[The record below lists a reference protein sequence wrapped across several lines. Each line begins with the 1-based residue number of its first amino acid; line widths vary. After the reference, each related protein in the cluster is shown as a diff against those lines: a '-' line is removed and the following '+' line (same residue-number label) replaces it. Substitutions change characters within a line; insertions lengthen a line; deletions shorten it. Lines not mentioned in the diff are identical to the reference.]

1 MNDTVTERKYLFSP
15 VDLRRL
21 ILPLV
26 LEQTLVIT
34 VGMVD
39 TMMVSS
45 VGEAAVSG
53 VSLVDM
59 LVNLVISVFSALST
73 GGAVV
78 TAQFLGAGKTRE
90 ACHSSR
96 QLTATVAIFAI
107 GVMAICMGACR
118 PILSFFFGSIEA
130 DVMYNAQLYM
140 MISALSFPFIG
151 VYGACAALFR
161 AMGNSM
167 IVLKASCIMN
177 AVNVVGNAVGI
188 FALHMGVLGVAIPTL
203 ISRIVAAAILYLLL
217 KRPVYEIHMIRG
229 KFHFDGR
236 IIRKILYIGIPSG
249 IENGIFQ
256 LGRVAVVSIISGF
269 GTVQIAANGVANSL
283 DSMGCIMGQAMSLA
297 MITVIGQCVGAASLD
312 QVKYYTKKLMMITY
326 AGMIAINVV
335 ILSALPVIL
344 KLYGLSVQTTALAG
358 QLVWIHDGIAMVL
371 WPIAFVLPNMMRAC
385 NDVRFTMVISIFSM
399 VIFRIG
405 LSLVMGVHMNMGAIG
420 VWWAMIVDWIFRSS
434 CFVGRYFKG
443 SWRKFCVLK

>member
-434 CFVGRYFKG
+434 CFAGRYFKG

>member
-1 MNDTVTERKYLFSP
+1 MNTQIKESPRLFSNA
-15 VDLRRL
+15 DLRKL

-59 LVNLVISVFSALST
+59 LVNLVLSVFAALST

-78 TAQFLGAGKTRE
+78 TSQFLGAKRE
-90 ACHSSR
+90 KDACHSSR
-96 QLTATVAIFAI
+96 QLIYTVAIFSSI
-107 GVMAICMGACR
+107 VMMVCMLACR

-130 DVMYNAQLYM
+130 DVMDNARIYLL
-140 MISALSFPFIG
+140 ICAVSFPFMG
-151 VYGACAALFR
+151 VYDAAAALFR
-161 AMGNSM
+161 AMGNSL
-167 IVLKASCIMN
+167 IVLQASCIMN
-177 AVNVVGNAVGI
+177 AVNIVGNAIGI
-188 FALHMGVLGVAIPTL
+188 YVLKMGVVGVAVPTL
-203 ISRIVAAAILYLLL
+203 LSRIVAAAILFILL
-217 KRPVYEIHMIRG
+217 KQPRHVIHMTKE
-229 KFHFDGR
+229 KFRFDGK
-236 IIRKILYIGIPSG
+236 IIRRILYIGIPSG

-283 DSMGCIMGQAMSLA
+283 DGMGCIMGQAMSLA
-297 MITVIGQCVGAASLD
+297 MITVIGQCVGAASLS
-312 QVKYYTKKLMMITY
+312 QVKYYTKKLMLITY
-326 AGMIAINVV
+326 IGMIAINAV
-335 ILSALPVIL
+335 ILSTLPFIL
-344 KLYGLSVQTTALAG
+344 KFYGLSAETTALS
-358 QLVWIHDGIAMVL
+358 QHLVWIHDGMAMFL

-399 VIFRIG
+399 IVFRIG
-405 LSLVMGVHMNMGAIG
+405 LSMVIGVHYGWGAVG
-420 VWWAMIVDWIFRSS
+420 VWWAMIVDWVFRAIW
-434 CFVGRYFKG
+434 FVGRYLKG
-443 SWRKFCVLK
+443 TWQRYCTLK